1 LDDFDSFGLDERSVL
16 DVEPE
21 SLVDDE
27 VSDFDDDSPDFDE
40 DSPDLD
46 SPDDALEREE
56 RESVA

>member
-27 VSDFDDDSPDFDE
+27 VSDFDE